1 MRKEDKVYNRLYLI
15 DFVLTVGRVSL
26 AEAPAF
32 KKAPGGAPA
41 NIAVDIS
48 RLGSSSAFIGKHLLP
63 SPFESEWDSLQH
75 LFIIN
80 VERDIANAIWLFIN
94 ILDYS
99 IFKC

>member
-48 RLGSSSAFIGKHLLP
+48 RLGSSSAFIGKVYLSLLC
-63 SPFESEWDSLQH
+63 
-75 LFIIN
+75 LFIHMVIWFL
-80 VERDIANAIWLFIN
+80 VTQDIYHALCCFNLSDFSVMKESA
-94 ILDYS
+94 
-99 IFKC
+99 